1 MLSANK
7 DGERKVKNGRQRRM
21 LKTEDEKRDGKER
34 RDYSL
39 NGLNESD

>member
-1 MLSANK
+1 
-7 DGERKVKNGRQRRM
+7 M

-34 RDYSL
+34 RNYSL